1 MEKKKD
7 TKKLNNEENQLVA
20 EQNGGEQTKKQDK
33 KQPKD
38 KKKSEKKKLATWK
51 KVVIIV
57 SSVVLAICLAL
68 GSFSLYFYL
77 GAKSYY
83 DASVKAFRI
92 PGLSQGFV
100 PQGFDIDDDDAYFL
114 VGGYMKNGAPSPL
127 YLVHKNSAKTEK
139 VVTLLDEEGK
149 AYTGHFGGVAVRDDF
164 VYVTNETSLL
174 VYSYKEIKNPENTK
188 PISCLGKISLE
199 YYNDKGVLKDYIK
212 ASFVSVYGDTLI
224 VGEFYDGK
232 GYKTHKDHKV
242 TTKSGQVNHAIAIEF
257 KLDKS
262 FPLGIEGSK
271 DSNGVVIPVPQ
282 KAYSLPDKVQGLCI
296 FSNKIYLSTSFGLAF
311 SHIYE
316 YTKDLALVDDDNDM
330 KFLGTPL
337 KVCAFDS
344 NSLLYDYKI
353 APMSEGIVMIESN
366 ELYVMSESASSKY
379 IFGNFIGGQ
388 WCYKTK
394 LNLMQK

>member
-1 MEKKKD
+1 MEKKKQ
-7 TKKLNNEENQLVA
+7 TNKIEKEENQLVA

-33 KQPKD
+33 NQTKA
-38 KKKSEKKKLATWK
+38 KKKGEKKKLATWK

-68 GSFSLYFYL
+68 GSFSLYFYI

-100 PQGFDIDDDDAYFL
+100 PQGFDIDDEDANFL

-127 YLVHKNSAKTEK
+127 YLVHKNSAQTVK
-139 VVTLLDEEGK
+139 VVTLLTEEGK
-149 AYTGHFGGVAVRDDF
+149 PYTGHFGGVAIRGDF

-174 VYSYKEIKNPENTK
+174 VYSYSKIKNPEYTE
-188 PISCLGKISLE
+188 PIPCLGKISLE
-199 YYNDKGVLKDYIK
+199 YYNEKGILKDYIK
-212 ASFVSVYGDTLI
+212 TAFVSVYGDTLI
-224 VGEFYDGK
+224 AGEFYDGI
-232 GYKTHKDHKV
+232 GYKTHKDHKI
-242 TTKSGQVNHAIAIEF
+242 TTKSGEVNHAIAIEF

-271 DSNGVVIPVPQ
+271 DENGVVIPVPQ
-282 KAYSLPDKVQGLCI
+282 KAYSLPDKVQGLCT
-296 FSNKIYLSTSFGLAF
+296 FSNKIYLSTSFGLEF

-316 YTKDLALVDDDNDM
+316 YTKDLQLVDDDNDK
-330 KFLGTPL
+330 KFLGTPI
-337 KVCAFDS
+337 KVYAFDS
-344 NSLLYDYKI
+344 NSLLHDYKI
-353 APMSEGIVMIESN
+353 PPMSEGIVMVDSD
-366 ELYVMSESASSKY
+366 ELYVMSESASSKM
-379 IFGNFIGGQ
+379 IVGNFFGGQ

-394 LNLMQK
+394 LDLMK